1 MSVKVGIVGM
11 GFMGGMHFDAY
22 AANPRARVAAIADID
37 PKKLRADGAAV
48 GNIPGGAAKR
58 DLGGVRT
65 FRRLDDM
72 LECPGLDVIDITLPT
87 YLHLEH
93 ALKALNAGKH
103 VICEKP
109 MALNARD
116 AEKMVGAARKAGKQ
130 LLIGQCI
137 RFWPAYEKA
146 REIVKSGRY
155 GRVVSARF
163 VRLSPTPG
171 WAWRNWILDP
181 RKSGSAAF
189 DLHIHDSDFVLHLFG
204 KPKSVTSRAGG
215 RKRGTL
221 EHITSVYDYGSDL
234 LVMAEGAWEYA
245 PGFPFE
251 MSFTIAMERATLACT
266 PDLVLKLH
274 LAKGGS
280 RTIKV
285 PKGDGW
291 TRELKHFVDCIA
303 RNEESDVLTPESAV
317 ESVRL
322 VEAEIRSAR
331 TRKTVRIRF

>member
-22 AANPRARVAAIADID
+22 AANPRARVVAIADID
-37 PKKLRADGAAV
+37 PKKLRPDGAPV
-48 GNIPGGAAKR
+48 GNIPGGAKKR
-58 DLGGVRT
+58 DFSGVRT

-72 LECPGLDVIDITLPT
+72 LEFPGLDVVDIALPT
-87 YLHLEH
+87 YLHPEH
-93 ALKALNAGKH
+93 VLKALEAGKH

-109 MALNARD
+109 MALTARE
-116 AEKMVGAARKAGKQ
+116 AEKMVSAARKAGK
-130 LLIGQCI
+130 LLLVGQCI

-146 REIVKSGRY
+146 VEIVKSGRY

-163 VRLSPTPG
+163 IRLSPRPG

-181 RKSGSAAF
+181 RKSGSAAL
-189 DLHIHDSDFVLHLFG
+189 DLHIHDSDFILHLFG
-204 KPKSVTSRAGG
+204 KPKSVTSRACGPT
-215 RKRGTL
+215 RGTL
-221 EHITSVYDYGSDL
+221 EHIVSLYDYGPDL
-234 LVMAEGAWEYA
+234 LVTAEGAWEYP

-266 PDLVLKLH
+266 PDLVLRLH
-274 LAKGGS
+274 PAQGRS
-280 RTIKV
+280 RTIRV

-303 RNEESDVLTPESAV
+303 RNEESDVVTPESAL

-322 VEAEIRSAR
+322 VEAEIRSAK
-331 TRKTVRIRF
+331 TRRTVRIRS